1 MSAGPAISPAR
12 YNKIELKKEGKD
24 PIELNTGTISVNYYE
39 SLYSPTVTAVIT
51 FVDAGGNIE
60 DDKTGALKSIK
71 EALPLEG
78 NEDLSFK
85 ITTKTGELDFTKK
98 ESTFKVNRCPVIAR
112 EANRHVVML
121 DLISKQEKSNDDLPI
136 FDKFKGKIS
145 DTVKKLLTEKL
156 EVTQDKIEVDE
167 TENNYNFTGRGRGVL
182 NIIRELCK
190 RSVPPKGDAGYFF
203 YQTKSA
209 FKYKAIDEL
218 IKQEPKTKV
227 FYTGALKSDMETQ
240 SEANDFKILTEPQ
253 FSKDQD
259 VQKALKSGT
268 YRSRNFFFDPYTF
281 IVSEITYDL
290 SKDGVKE
297 TLGDPP
303 PHRPLTAFAH

>member
-1 MSAGPAISPAR
+1 MSARPAISPAR

-60 DDKTGALKSIK
+60 DEKTGALKSIK

-78 NEDLSFK
+78 NEDLTFK

-98 ESTFKVNRCPVIAR
+98 ENTFKVNRCPVISR

-121 DLISKQEKSNDDLPI
+121 DLISIQEKSNDDLPI

-156 EVTQDKIEVDE
+156 EITQDKVEVDE
-167 TENNYNFTGRGRGVL
+167 TENSYNFTGRGRGVL

-190 RSVPPKGDAGYFF
+190 RSIPPKGDAGYFF

-209 FKYKAIDEL
+209 FKYKAID
-218 IKQEPKTKV
+218 
-227 FYTGALKSDMETQ
+227 
-240 SEANDFKILTEPQ
+240 
-253 FSKDQD
+253 
-259 VQKALKSGT
+259 
-268 YRSRNFFFDPYTF
+268 
-281 IVSEITYDL
+281 
-290 SKDGVKE
+290 
-297 TLGDPP
+297 
-303 PHRPLTAFAH
+303 